1 MDYCPPTK
9 RARAFFIDNLLS
21 INQSGGEAAP
31 QQYIE
36 QLENTTKF
44 ISKFKITKNYSKFLI
59 SNIPADPEALLSGIF
74 QHCFNEATN
83 NAKNNG
89 LVPEELGCTLSSELL
104 DSDIWIPLR
113 PTSQNTFNTLL
124 NQFNKVS
131 QSKKQAGVT
140 LWGKPFSVNV
150 MVVDKSNL
158 ANENNIIGGAPRR
171 IAPVHHQIKEKN
183 LIKINNNDGYCLF
196 YSLLASRVRLI
207 GNMSRSQFYNFVH
220 GRYGS
225 NGQFEQQT
233 LELMEQVGAPPGRE
247 EYNAEEWVPPVVDFW
262 NEMYAGQFC
271 FKVFIFDCLGHYK
284 PCFKYGPENY
294 NSPLLLYFDGSH
306 FNGVTS
312 TGGLF
317 GQPYCLECETVYE
330 RPQRH
335 SASCRA
341 HCLNCSRVGPLFPCP
356 PRDNF
361 SKKCGGCSKSF
372 NNEDCFKNHL
382 DSGVC
387 RRSKKCEKCGV
398 IWDTTVNS
406 KNGRSGHVC
415 NERYCSI
422 CNGYHDPKRGC
433 FIKPL
438 ESKVQKPYRFV
449 AFDLETMQ
457 HVSSG
462 NKRNHQANFIAARV
476 TCPKC
481 IEEED
486 EQCKVC
492 GTNRLVTFSERPF
505 SKTRVDLQKVTEDPI
520 VSFVKWIIELTNEY
534 DTIAFSHFGGRF
546 DMVIVFRELFLLGF
560 TPEMLKRG
568 NKMYEMKVKVGKK
581 SMLIFRDSFNLMPM
595 SLASLV
601 PAFALEVE
609 DKPFFPHLINQPKN
623 YGKEVFPVPSDYF
636 ADGMMPEKRKEFD
649 QWYSEHKQQPFFL
662 DEELASYCTND
673 VEILLAALIAFRR
686 EFLDVTKR
694 GPCQRAA
701 SNKAHNGI
709 DVLRESM
716 TIASA
721 CMNHFKTNHLKE
733 NHLALVPEKGY
744 DNVDN
749 QSRLALKFMKWYEE
763 EHGVKIQ
770 TAHSDGGEKK
780 VGNYKLDGW
789 IEEEKL
795 GIEVN
800 GCVWHG
806 CERCYSEDNAVLPN
820 GLTAGKQREKDARR
834 LEYIRSQGVK
844 VQVFWEC
851 EIRGMLDKDREMRSS
866 FKKYLDDGPID
877 LRACFFGGRT
887 GPLSLFYKP
896 AEGEKIS
903 YYDVTSLYPFINV
916 STKYPVGHPKVHIL
930 NQDVRW
936 SRSEDNNFELAI
948 LKVFVIPPRSI
959 DIPVLPMKV
968 GEDDERLLFPLCSL
982 CATENPEGGVNE
994 NYSCP
999 HSDQQRGW
1007 VSTCT
1012 SLELNAALEEGY
1024 VVTKVFRVLEYDSSD
1039 DQLFAPYISEFMAAK
1054 IHSSGF
1060 DNCMKGNFE
1069 KEEEFIKECKE
1080 KFGINIDR
1088 SKMGPNK
1095 GKRTQAKLM
1104 LNNLWGR
1111 FSLRNFGLSQCAI
1124 TDNPA
1129 ELHKFYNDKSIEIT
1143 GLDELTDEIL
1153 LITYIKKKDW
1163 IEEHNCSN
1171 VVISLWTTSA
1181 ARIHLLRA
1189 MQKVVRSDGCKLL
1202 YTDTDSLIFAHPIN
1216 NCPLQLGPHLGELTD
1231 EYPSHNIL
1239 EYCCGGAKQYGLKLQ
1254 RKNQHGD
1261 GHEYVLKV
1269 RGMTLNWDVL
1279 NNQGLQYNTF
1289 KEQVLSFAKTG
1300 ENKPID
1306 IIYPN
1311 FLRPSIKDGRVTSQ
1325 SQHKLYKP
1333 VVSKGIIRPSDF
1345 SILNFGFVNNR
1356 HPRISPP

>member
-1 MDYCPPTK
+1 MDYIPPTK

-21 INQSGGEAAP
+21 LNQSGGGAAP

-36 QLENTTKF
+36 ELENTTKF
-44 ISKFKITKNYSKFLI
+44 INKFKITKNYTKFLI

-89 LVPEELGCTLSSELL
+89 LVPEELSCTVSSELL

-150 MVVDKSNL
+150 MVVDKKNL
-158 ANENNIIGGAPRR
+158 SNENNIIGGAPRR

-183 LIKINNNDGYCLF
+183 LIKINNKNDGYCLF
-196 YSLLASRVRLI
+196 YSLLATLVRLI
-207 GNMSRSQFYNFVH
+207 GNMSRSQFYNYIH
-220 GRYGS
+220 GS
-225 NGQFEQQT
+225 K
-233 LELMEQVGAPPGRE
+233 LELLL
-247 EYNAEEWVPPVVDFW
+247 AERSTMLKNGFLPWLTTG
-262 NEMYAGQFC
+262 MKCIQAGFVLK
-271 FKVFIFDCLGHYK
+271 FLFLIVWDIISLVLNMGPKIIIHLSSSILMGHI
-284 PCFKYGPENY
+284 
-294 NSPLLLYFDGSH
+294 LTV
-306 FNGVTS
+306 VTS

-330 RPQRH
+330 RPQSH
-335 SASCRA
+335 SATCRA
-341 HCLNCSRVGPLFPCP
+341 RCLNCSRVGPLYPCP
-356 PRDNF
+356 PRNNF
-361 SKKCGGCSKSF
+361 LKKCDGCLKKF
-372 NNEDCFKNHL
+372 INEDCFNHHL
-382 DSGVC
+382 N
-387 RRSKKCEKCGV
+387 SKFCQQSKRCEKCGV
-398 IWDTTVNS
+398 IWDTKVNS
-406 KNGRSGHVC
+406 KNGRNGHVC
-415 NERYCSI
+415 NERYCST
-422 CNGYHDPKRGC
+422 CNAYHDPKRGC

-457 HVSSG
+457 HLSSG

-481 IEEED
+481 IEEE
-486 EQCKVC
+486 EVECKVC
-492 GTNRLVTFSERPF
+492 GINRLVTFSERPF
-505 SKTRVDLQKVTEDPI
+505 SKTRVDLQKVTKDPI
-520 VSFVKWIIELTNEY
+520 ISFVKWIIELTNEY

-560 TPEMLKRG
+560 TPEMLKKG

-601 PAFALEVE
+601 PAFALMVE
-609 DKPFFPHLINQPKN
+609 DKPFFPHLANQPKN
-623 YGKEVFPVPSDYF
+623 YGKEVFPIPSDFF

-649 QWYSEHKQQPFFL
+649 RWYEDHKQQPFFL

-686 EFLDVTKR
+686 EFMDVTKR
-694 GPCQRAA
+694 GPCERAA

-721 CMNHFKTNHLKE
+721 CMNHFRTNHLKE

-789 IEEEKL
+789 IEEENL

-806 CERCYSEDNAVLPN
+806 CERCYPEENSVLPN

-834 LEYIRSQGVK
+834 LEFIKNQGIN

-851 EIRGMLDKDREMRSS
+851 EIRTMLDKDREMRSS

-887 GPLSLFYKP
+887 GPISLFYSAK
-896 AEGEKIS
+896 EGEKIA

-930 NQDVRW
+930 NENVHW
-936 SRSEDNNFELAI
+936 SRPEDNNFDLAI

-959 DIPVLPMKV
+959 DVPVLPMKV
-968 GEDDERLLFPLCSL
+968 GEDDERLLFPLCSQ
-982 CATENPEGGVNE
+982 CARENPEGGVNE

-999 HSDQQRGW
+999 HTDQQRGW

-1012 SLELNAALEEGY
+1012 SIELNAALEEGY

-1039 DQLFAPYISEFMAAK
+1039 DQLFAPILVNSWRK
-1054 IHSSGF
+1054 
-1060 DNCMKGNFE
+1060 
-1069 KEEEFIKECKE
+1069 
-1080 KFGINIDR
+1080 
-1088 SKMGPNK
+1088 
-1095 GKRTQAKLM
+1095 
-1104 LNNLWGR
+1104 
-1111 FSLRNFGLSQCAI
+1111 
-1124 TDNPA
+1124 
-1129 ELHKFYNDKSIEIT
+1129 KSI
-1143 GLDELTDEIL
+1143 
-1153 LITYIKKKDW
+1153 
-1163 IEEHNCSN
+1163 H
-1171 VVISLWTTSA
+1171 
-1181 ARIHLLRA
+1181 
-1189 MQKVVRSDGCKLL
+1189 
-1202 YTDTDSLIFAHPIN
+1202 
-1216 NCPLQLGPHLGELTD
+1216 
-1231 EYPSHNIL
+1231 
-1239 EYCCGGAKQYGLKLQ
+1239 
-1254 RKNQHGD
+1254 
-1261 GHEYVLKV
+1261 
-1269 RGMTLNWDVL
+1269 
-1279 NNQGLQYNTF
+1279 QG
-1289 KEQVLSFAKTG
+1289 S
-1300 ENKPID
+1300 
-1306 IIYPN
+1306 II
-1311 FLRPSIKDGRVTSQ
+1311 V
-1325 SQHKLYKP
+1325 
-1333 VVSKGIIRPSDF
+1333 
-1345 SILNFGFVNNR
+1345 
-1356 HPRISPP
+1356 

>member
-1 MDYCPPTK
+1 MDYIPPTK

-21 INQSGGEAAP
+21 LNQSGGGAAP

-44 ISKFKITKNYSKFLI
+44 INKFKITKNYSKFLI

-74 QHCFNEATN
+74 QHCFNEAVN

-89 LVPEELGCTLSSELL
+89 LEPEELSCTVSSELL

-140 LWGKPFSVNV
+140 LWGKPFSVIV
-150 MVVDKSNL
+150 MVVDKKNL
-158 ANENNIIGGAPRR
+158 PNENNIIGGAPRR
-171 IAPVHHQIKEKN
+171 IAPVHHQIKQQN

-196 YSLLASRVRLI
+196 YSLLAALVRLI
-207 GNMSRSQFYNFVH
+207 GNLSRSQFYEYVH
-220 GRYGS
+220 GRYGQR
-225 NGQFEQQT
+225 GKFENDT
-233 LELMEQVGAPPGRE
+233 LGLMEQVGAPLGRE

-262 NEMYAGQFC
+262 NEKYSGRFC
-271 FKVFIFDCLGHYK
+271 FKVFIFDCLGHYR

-294 NSPLLLYFDGSH
+294 NSPLLLYFDGAH

-317 GQPYCLECETVYE
+317 GRPYCLECETVYE
-330 RPQRH
+330 RPQSH
-335 SASCRA
+335 SATCRA
-341 HCLNCSRVGPLFPCP
+341 RCLNCSRVGPLYPCP
-356 PRDNF
+356 PRNNF
-361 SKKCGGCSKSF
+361 LKKCDRCLKKF
-372 NNEDCFKNHL
+372 INEDCFDHHL
-382 DSGVC
+382 SSGFC
-387 RRSKKCEKCGV
+387 QQSKRCENCGV
-398 IWDTTVNS
+398 IWDT
-406 KNGRSGHVC
+406 KNNTRGGRNGHVC
-415 NERYCSI
+415 NE
-422 CNGYHDPKRGC
+422 
-433 FIKPL
+433 
-438 ESKVQKPYRFV
+438 
-449 AFDLETMQ
+449 
-457 HVSSG
+457 
-462 NKRNHQANFIAARV
+462 
-476 TCPKC
+476 
-481 IEEED
+481 
-486 EQCKVC
+486 
-492 GTNRLVTFSERPF
+492 
-505 SKTRVDLQKVTEDPI
+505 
-520 VSFVKWIIELTNEY
+520 
-534 DTIAFSHFGGRF
+534 
-546 DMVIVFRELFLLGF
+546 RELFLLGF

-581 SMLIFRDSFNLMPM
+581 SLLIFRDSFNLMPM

-609 DKPFFPHLINQPKN
+609 DKPFFPHLANQPKN
-623 YGKEVFPVPSDYF
+623 YGKEVFPIPSDYF

-649 QWYSEHKQQPFFL
+649 RWYSEHKDLPFLL

-694 GPCQRAA
+694 GPCLRAA

-721 CMNHFKTNHLKE
+721 CMNHFRTNHLKE

-749 QSRLALKFMKWYEE
+749 QSRLALKFMKWYEQ
-763 EHGVKIQ
+763 EHEVKIQ

-795 GIEVN
+795 GIEV
-800 GCVWHG
+800 
-806 CERCYSEDNAVLPN
+806 
-820 GLTAGKQREKDARR
+820 
-834 LEYIRSQGVK
+834 
-844 VQVFWEC
+844 
-851 EIRGMLDKDREMRSS
+851 
-866 FKKYLDDGPID
+866 
-877 LRACFFGGRT
+877 
-887 GPLSLFYKP
+887 
-896 AEGEKIS
+896 
-903 YYDVTSLYPFINV
+903 
-916 STKYPVGHPKVHIL
+916 HIL

-936 SRSEDNNFELAI
+936 SRPEDNNFELAI

-968 GEDDERLLFPLCSL
+968 GEDDERLLFPLCSQ
-982 CATENPEGGVNE
+982 CAREHPEGGVNE

-1024 VVTKVFRVLEYDSSD
+1024 IVTKVFRVLEYDSSD

-1129 ELHKFYNDKSIEIT
+1129 ELHKYYNDKSIEIT

-1189 MQKVVRSDGCKLL
+1189 MQKVVRTTGCKLL

-1239 EYCCGGAKQYGLKLQ
+1239 EYCCGGAKQYGLQLR
-1254 RKNQHGD
+1254 RKNQPGGD
-1261 GHEYVLKV
+1261 KEYVLKV

-1289 KEQVLSFAKTG
+1289 REQVLSYAKTG
-1300 ENKPID
+1300 ENNPID

>member
-1 MDYCPPTK
+1 
-9 RARAFFIDNLLS
+9 
-21 INQSGGEAAP
+21 
-31 QQYIE
+31 
-36 QLENTTKF
+36 
-44 ISKFKITKNYSKFLI
+44 
-59 SNIPADPEALLSGIF
+59 
-74 QHCFNEATN
+74 
-83 NAKNNG
+83 
-89 LVPEELGCTLSSELL
+89 
-104 DSDIWIPLR
+104 
-113 PTSQNTFNTLL
+113 
-124 NQFNKVS
+124 
-131 QSKKQAGVT
+131 
-140 LWGKPFSVNV
+140 
-150 MVVDKSNL
+150 
-158 ANENNIIGGAPRR
+158 
-171 IAPVHHQIKEKN
+171 
-183 LIKINNNDGYCLF
+183 
-196 YSLLASRVRLI
+196 
-207 GNMSRSQFYNFVH
+207 MSRSQFYNFVH

-701 SNKAHNGI
+701 SN
-709 DVLRESM
+709 
-716 TIASA
+716 
-721 CMNHFKTNHLKE
+721 
-733 NHLALVPEKGY
+733 
-744 DNVDN
+744 
-749 QSRLALKFMKWYEE
+749 
-763 EHGVKIQ
+763 
-770 TAHSDGGEKK
+770 
-780 VGNYKLDGW
+780 
-789 IEEEKL
+789 
-795 GIEVN
+795 
-800 GCVWHG
+800 
-806 CERCYSEDNAVLPN
+806 
-820 GLTAGKQREKDARR
+820 
-834 LEYIRSQGVK
+834 
-844 VQVFWEC
+844 
-851 EIRGMLDKDREMRSS
+851 
-866 FKKYLDDGPID
+866 
-877 LRACFFGGRT
+877 
-887 GPLSLFYKP
+887 
-896 AEGEKIS
+896 
-903 YYDVTSLYPFINV
+903 
-916 STKYPVGHPKVHIL
+916 
-930 NQDVRW
+930 
-936 SRSEDNNFELAI
+936 
-948 LKVFVIPPRSI
+948 
-959 DIPVLPMKV
+959 
-968 GEDDERLLFPLCSL
+968 
-982 CATENPEGGVNE
+982 
-994 NYSCP
+994 
-999 HSDQQRGW
+999 
-1007 VSTCT
+1007 
-1012 SLELNAALEEGY
+1012 
-1024 VVTKVFRVLEYDSSD
+1024 
-1039 DQLFAPYISEFMAAK
+1039 
-1054 IHSSGF
+1054 
-1060 DNCMKGNFE
+1060 
-1069 KEEEFIKECKE
+1069 
-1080 KFGINIDR
+1080 
-1088 SKMGPNK
+1088 
-1095 GKRTQAKLM
+1095 
-1104 LNNLWGR
+1104 
-1111 FSLRNFGLSQCAI
+1111 
-1124 TDNPA
+1124 
-1129 ELHKFYNDKSIEIT
+1129 
-1143 GLDELTDEIL
+1143 
-1153 LITYIKKKDW
+1153 
-1163 IEEHNCSN
+1163 
-1171 VVISLWTTSA
+1171 
-1181 ARIHLLRA
+1181 
-1189 MQKVVRSDGCKLL
+1189 
-1202 YTDTDSLIFAHPIN
+1202 
-1216 NCPLQLGPHLGELTD
+1216 
-1231 EYPSHNIL
+1231 
-1239 EYCCGGAKQYGLKLQ
+1239 
-1254 RKNQHGD
+1254 
-1261 GHEYVLKV
+1261 
-1269 RGMTLNWDVL
+1269 
-1279 NNQGLQYNTF
+1279 
-1289 KEQVLSFAKTG
+1289 
-1300 ENKPID
+1300 
-1306 IIYPN
+1306 
-1311 FLRPSIKDGRVTSQ
+1311 
-1325 SQHKLYKP
+1325 
-1333 VVSKGIIRPSDF
+1333 
-1345 SILNFGFVNNR
+1345 
-1356 HPRISPP
+1356 

>member
-21 INQSGGEAAP
+21 LDQSGGEATP

-44 ISKFKITKNYSKFLI
+44 INKFKITKNYTKFLI

-89 LVPEELGCTLSSELL
+89 LVPEELGCTVSSELL

-150 MVVDKSNL
+150 MVVDKKNL
-158 ANENNIIGGAPRR
+158 SNENNIIGGAPRR
-171 IAPVHHQIKEKN
+171 IAPVHHQIKQQN
-183 LIKINNNDGYCLF
+183 LIKINNNNGYCLF
-196 YSLLASRVRLI
+196 YALLATLVRLI
-207 GNMSRSQFYNFVH
+207 GNMSRSQFYEYIH
-220 GRYGS
+220 GRYGQR
-225 NGQFEQQT
+225 GKFQQET
-233 LELMEQVGAPPGRE
+233 LELIDQVGAPLGRE
-247 EYNAEEWVPPVVDFW
+247 EYNAEEWVPPVVDMW
-262 NEMYAGQFC
+262 NEKFSGRFC

-284 PCFKYGPENY
+284 PCFKYGPESY

-330 RPQRH
+330 RPQSH
-335 SASCRA
+335 SATCRA
-341 HCLNCSRVGPLFPCP
+341 RCLNCSRVGPLFPCP
-356 PRDNF
+356 PRNNF
-361 SKKCGGCSKSF
+361 FKKCNGCLKKF
-372 NNEDCFKNHL
+372 INEDCFNHHL
-382 DSGVC
+382 SVGFC
-387 RRSKKCEKCGV
+387 QQSKRCENCGV
-398 IWDTTVNS
+398 IWDT
-406 KNGRSGHVC
+406 KNNTRGGRSGHVC
-415 NERYCSI
+415 NERYCST

-462 NKRNHQANFIAARV
+462 NKRNHQANFVAARV

-492 GTNRLVTFSERPF
+492 GRNRLVTFSERPF
-505 SKTRVDLQKVTEDPI
+505 SKTRVDLQKVTKDPI
-520 VSFVKWIIELTNEY
+520 ISFVKWVIELTNEY

-568 NKMYEMKVKVGKK
+568 NKMYEMKVKIGKK

-609 DKPFFPHLINQPKN
+609 DKPFFPHLTNQPKN
-623 YGKEVFPVPSDYF
+623 YGKEVFPIPSDYF

-649 QWYSEHKQQPFFL
+649 QWYEQHKNQPFFL

-694 GPCQRAA
+694 GPCLRAA

-721 CMNHFKTNHLKE
+721 CMNHFRTNHLKE

-749 QSRLALKFMKWYEE
+749 QSRLALKFMKWYEQ
-763 EHGVKIQ
+763 EHEVKIQ

-806 CERCYSEDNAVLPN
+806 CERCYPEDNSVLPN
-820 GLTAGKQREKDARR
+820 GLTAGKQREKDSRR
-834 LEYIRSQGVK
+834 LEFIKSQGIN

-851 EIRGMLDKDREMRSS
+851 EIRNMLDKDREMRSS

-896 AEGEKIS
+896 SEGEKIS

-936 SRSEDNNFELAI
+936 SRPEDNNFELAI

-968 GEDDERLLFPLCSL
+968 GEDDERLLFPLCSQ
-982 CATENPEGGVNE
+982 CAREHPEGGVNE

-1024 VVTKVFRVLEYDSSD
+1024 IVTKVFRVLEYDSSD

-1129 ELHKFYNDKSIEIT
+1129 ELHKYYNDKSIEIT

-1189 MQKVVRSDGCKLL
+1189 MQKVVRTTGCKLL

-1239 EYCCGGAKQYGLKLQ
+1239 EYCCGGAKQYGLQLR
-1254 RKNQHGD
+1254 RKNQPGGD
-1261 GHEYVLKV
+1261 KEYVLKV

-1289 KEQVLSFAKTG
+1289 REQVLSYAKTG
-1300 ENKPID
+1300 ENNPID